1 LLWVLNGAVP
11 SHDWSV
17 IIPVKPFASAK
28 SRLPS
33 GPIFAHSFLLDVISA
48 VRGSSEVSHIRVVTA
63 DPTVADIAAAQ
74 NCFITVEAAPDG
86 INQAVAQ
93 AALEVP
99 PGHGIAVILG
109 DLPCLTPGAL
119 NVALETAARVEVAF
133 VSDEAGTGSTMWF
146 SRKGGPIETH
156 FGERSRA
163 AHRASG
169 ATEIDAEPGSL
180 WSAQL
185 HRDVDTEV
193 DLWDAIRIGV
203 GRNTADVVT
212 ARAAGS

>member
-1 LLWVLNGAVP
+1 MITAAQ
-11 SHDWSV
+11 
-17 IIPVKPFASAK
+17 ASN
-28 SRLPS
+28 
-33 GPIFAHSFLLDVISA
+33 
-48 VRGSSEVSHIRVVTA
+48 EVAQIRVVTA
-63 DPTVADIAAAQ
+63 DAYVADVATAHD
-74 NCFITVEAAPDG
+74 CCVTVETAPDG
-86 INQAVAQ
+86 INQAVAL

-99 PGHGIAVILG
+99 TGHGIAVILG
-109 DLPCLTPGAL
+109 DLPCLTTGSL
-119 NVALETAARVEVAF
+119 NAALEQAALVDTAF

-146 SRKGGPIETH
+146 ARKGGRIDTH

-169 ATEIDAEPGSL
+169 AREIDAEPGSL

-203 GRNTADVVT
+203 GPHTAEVVT
-212 ARAAGS
+212 ARATST